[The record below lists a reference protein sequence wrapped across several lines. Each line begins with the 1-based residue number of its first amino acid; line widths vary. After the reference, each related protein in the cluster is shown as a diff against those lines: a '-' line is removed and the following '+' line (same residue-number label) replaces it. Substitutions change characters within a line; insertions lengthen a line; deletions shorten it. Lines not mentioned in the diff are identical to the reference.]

1 MHLKLHY
8 EGEDMEEYKNK
19 LLQILQEI
27 NPYEEIKEDTELIET
42 GLLDS
47 MSILVLVTEL
57 EEEYGII
64 IDEKLIVPER
74 FVSVHAIEELLEQL
88 RGE

>member
-1 MHLKLHY
+1 MK
-8 EGEDMEEYKNK
+8 EYKDK
-19 LLQILQEI
+19 ILEILQEI
-27 NPYEEIKEDTELIET
+27 NPYEEINEDTELIES

-57 EEEYGII
+57 EEEYKMV
-64 IDEKLIVPER
+64 IDEKLIVPAR
-74 FVSVHAIEELLEQL
+74 FVSVRTIVEFLQQL